1 MGRTCVVREERGKQ
15 KPRSCRAQELARSRA
30 QWRGGMGRKKE
41 ISRAR
46 LFGNG
51 KHKPH
56 GTERLLSRH
65 FKVDADEERGDIATV
80 E

>member
-1 MGRTCVVREERGKQ
+1 
-15 KPRSCRAQELARSRA
+15 
-30 QWRGGMGRKKE
+30 MGRKKE